1 MTTNA
6 MTTIRRVAYLAL
18 VIGFAHTVFGA
29 IVRITGS
36 GLGCGNHWPDCNS
49 RLLPGAGADAT
60 VIIEWTHR
68 VLAALLLAAITA
80 LVALAIGASGG
91 DRDGSDAATDRARA
105 VRTPAAIALALGV
118 TAAAIGAI
126 IVKLD
131 LSNRYLI
138 AVHYGI
144 AMLLLATLV
153 VAVVRAGG
161 LGAASITPGAASAK
175 TWRGAR
181 IAVGL
186 AFVVVLVGALTAN
199 VPGAAESCQG
209 FPACRVVLERGVP
222 LEIQVGHRVLAFLLF
237 FHLFGLAIAVRKRA
251 ESPRLVLAAQL
262 TFLVIVA
269 QVLVAAALVELH
281 LPAPL
286 QSLHQATGTLVW
298 VSVCAFAAL
307 ARRGA
312 GVAAT
317 RRVPLAS
324 TTAPRPATVA

>member
-1 MTTNA
+1 MTKT
-6 MTTIRRVAYLAL
+6 TTIRRVAYLAL

-36 GLGCGNHWPDCNS
+36 GLGCGNHWPDCNN

-60 VIIEWTHR
+60 VIIEYTHR
-68 VLAALLLAAITA
+68 VLAALLLAAIVA
-80 LVALAIGASGG
+80 LVALTSTRGETAG
-91 DRDGSDAATDRARA
+91 DTDAATGRARP
-105 VRTPAAIALALGV
+105 VRTPAAIALGLGL
-118 TAAAIGAI
+118 TAALVGAV

-161 LGAASITPGAASAK
+161 FGAGAIAPGAASEK

-181 IAVGL
+181 VAVGL
-186 AFVVVLVGALTAN
+186 AFVVVLFGALTAN

-209 FPACRVVLERGVP
+209 FPACRVVLEGGVP
-222 LEIQVGHRVLAFLLF
+222 LRIQVVHRVLAFLLF
-237 FHLFGLAIAVRKRA
+237 FHLFGLAIAVRKRG
-251 ESPRLVLAAQL
+251 EDPRIALAARL
-262 TFLVIVA
+262 TFFAIVL
-269 QVLVAAALVELH
+269 QVLVAASLVELH

-286 QSLHQATGTLVW
+286 QSLHQAMGTLVW
-298 VSVCAFAAL
+298 VAVCAFAAV

-312 GVAAT
+312 GPVTLAET
-317 RRVPLAS
+317 VPFAS
-324 TTAPRPATVA
+324 TTAPRPATVL